1 MPLLLCPNC
10 QSNMQALNR
19 AGVEFDMCST
29 CRGVWLDRGELEKII
44 QGARETEPLSG
55 SPATPPTHSQA
66 PPPRDRP
73 APRDAYGER
82 GEQGEYGERGEYGE
96 GGRSDPRRR
105 KRGFDLF
112 DIFD

>member
-19 AGVEFDMCST
+19 AGVEFDMCPA

-44 QGARETEPLSG
+44 QGARDGE
-55 SPATPPTHSQA
+55 SPAPSAPTPLAHQQ
-66 PPPRDRP
+66 PPARRDT
-73 APRDAYGER
+73 YGER
-82 GEQGEYGERGEYGE
+82 GEHGEYGERGEYGE
-96 GGRSDPRRR
+96 GGQYTQRRR